1 MLKRFVMSSFSRN
14 FATSVAKLSP
24 EAQAAAYRIREME
37 EKLVDNEYFGK
48 YKAQFES
55 LKSSDP
61 VEYLRRLDKL
71 ASVTESLAQM
81 KAQEIAENNSA
92 AGDLNDKIG
101 NLSVNGAESEKVEGG
116 EAQAK
121 SEEELEAAA
130 TGNAKA
136 PTGLPYDL
144 NKLLKVDL
152 MKDKTKDEVANIWKQ
167 YFSTHNSICAIIPKK
182 KFTQISTLATV
193 CPQFIYPVPR
203 DEGYEMYLG
212 QWQDNM
218 MFFTSLVYYHKHGE
232 HAPPQLSMH
241 HYPNLQESH
250 GIVLMASR
258 IDTNQISVQ
267 DAQFLAYLVEL
278 FYGTDDGELVRK
290 FRYQPETFSHE
301 MVIEKIEK
309 MIENSMARP
318 PIPDQSKGTVERK
331 KKGKKAAKAKK

>member
-1 MLKRFVMSSFSRN
+1 MSSFSRN

-37 EKLVDNEYFGK
+37 EKLVDNDYFAK
-48 YKAQFES
+48 YKTNLEE
-55 LKSSDP
+55 LKKADP

-71 ASVTESLAQM
+71 AAVTESLVQM
-81 KAQEIAENNSA
+81 KKQEIQENNSA
-92 AGDLNDKIG
+92 AGDLDEKIND
-101 NLSVNGAESEKVEGG
+101 LSVNDDGESKTEAEI
-116 EAQAK
+116 
-121 SEEELEAAA
+121 EAAA
-130 TGNAKA
+130 TGSAKA

-152 MKDKTKDEVANIWKQ
+152 MKEKTTEEVTTIWKQ
-167 YFSTHNSICAIIPKK
+167 FFSTHNSICAIIPKK
-182 KFTQISTLATV
+182 KFTQISTLASV

-203 DEGYEMYLG
+203 DDGYEMFLG

-218 MFFTSLVYYHKHGE
+218 IFFTSIIYYQKHGE
-232 HAPPQLSMH
+232 HAPSQLSMH

-250 GIVLMASR
+250 DIVLMASR
-258 IDTNQISVQ
+258 VDPEQISVQ

-290 FRYQPETFSHE
+290 FRYQPDTFSHE
-301 MVIEKIEK
+301 MVITKIEN

-318 PIPDQSKGTVERK
+318 PIPDQSKGTVARK
-331 KKGKKAAKAKK
+331 KKGKKGKK